1 MKLYLDTCIAN
12 DAWVVFQAHAA
23 EKMQPKDVKRPLKS
37 NRLLETKRRRKRI
50 RPYEGF
56 IYEYV
61 ALYYL
66 LDLDDQWGLEFGSSL
81 IMRQEIDNK
90 WRDKSVRAGEKKN
103 FLNVVYDLLVEKVPP
118 QKLIPVPQT
127 LFRQVASVLPDRKDV
142 EHVCQAALGL
152 WDFFVTTD
160 FRSVLDNAGRLEALG
175 IHAISPRSFVEGNFL
190 TLDQLVRTL
199 HGSWVSLDSVVEDW
213 ISSIEE
219 AKA

>member
-23 EKMQPKDVKRPLKS
+23 DKMQPKDVKKPLKA
-37 NRLLETKRRRKRI
+37 NRLLEIKRRLEGI

-66 LDLDDQWGLEFGSSL
+66 LDLDDQWDLEFGSSP
-81 IMRQEIDNK
+81 IMIEEIDK
-90 WRDKSVRAGEKKN
+90 RWRDKSMVAEEKKN
-103 FLNVVYDLLVEKVPP
+103 FLNMVYDLLMGKVPS
-118 QKLIPVPQT
+118 QEMIPVPQT
-127 LFRQVASVLPDRKDV
+127 LFRQVASVLPHRKDA
-142 EHVCQAALGL
+142 EHVCQAALGQ

-160 FRSVLDNAGRLEALG
+160 FRSVLDNASRLEALG

-213 ISSIEE
+213 ISNIEE